1 MNQSNLDIAMRL
13 QKVKSLIKSME
24 ELQGKVQHEVL
35 VMDWLLAA
43 QSEV

>member
-1 MNQSNLDIAMRL
+1 MKQSSLDIAMRL
-13 QKVKSLIKSME
+13 QRVKSLIKSME
-24 ELQGKVQHEVL
+24 ALQVKVQHEVL